1 MELFQH
7 TRAGGGL
14 PPKVQRSATSGDN
27 NAVSAT
33 AGSVYIVWN
42 YSNIQ
47 GQVVDYL
54 RKRKEVLHMGAIMQC
69 QLLLAVCT

>member
-14 PPKVQRSATSGDN
+14 PPKAQRSATYGGN

-33 AGSVYIVWN
+33 AGSVYIIAQFRPEDDQL
-42 YSNIQ
+42 ST
-47 GQVVDYL
+47 
-54 RKRKEVLHMGAIMQC
+54 AIALTVKQ
-69 QLLLAVCT
+69 